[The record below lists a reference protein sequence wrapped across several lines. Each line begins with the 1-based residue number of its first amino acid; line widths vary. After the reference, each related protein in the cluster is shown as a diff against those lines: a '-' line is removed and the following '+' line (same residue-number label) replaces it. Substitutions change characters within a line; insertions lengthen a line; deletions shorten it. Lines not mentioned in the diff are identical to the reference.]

1 MRYAIFMNIRFIGE
15 NQRIKPRSTLCSE
28 YMAAEQNSWGFGV
41 DWIDY
46 ILNLDLVFKYTVVE
60 VI

>member
-1 MRYAIFMNIRFIGE
+1 MNIRFIGE

-41 DWIDY
+41 DWIAY